1 MNSQSERETVL
12 YAFAI
17 EPVHDRATLDRYL
30 ALHPELTEDLIDLSA
45 ELRLNEALGATPQN
59 DFPDAGAKDAWAEF
73 LNARPAKSAASSTV
87 NLLAQYEGPA
97 FVALAKSLNVP
108 RSILTALRDGLVVP
122 ASIPSGFLRR
132 LAAAVAVELDTLRA
146 SLVRES
152 EVPTALAFKSD
163 TKPAAQRQMTFRE
176 LVHNTPMTDE
186 QRTSLLHECDEDERP

>member
-30 ALHPELTEDLIDLSA
+30 ASHPELTEELIDLSA
-45 ELRLNEALGATPQN
+45 ELRLNEALGTTPHT
-59 DFPDAGAKDAWAEF
+59 DFPDAGAKEAWAEF
-73 LNARPAKSAASSTV
+73 LNARPAKSAAESNI
-87 NLLAQYEGPA
+87 NLLAQYEGAA

-122 ASIPSGFLRR
+122 ASIPRGFLRR
-132 LAAAVAVELDTLRA
+132 LAAAMTVEIDTLRT

-152 EVPTALAFKSD
+152 EVPAALAFKSD
-163 TKPAAQRQMTFRE
+163 TKPSAQCQMTFRE
-176 LVHNTPMTDE
+176 LVHRTPMTDE
-186 QRTSLLHECDEDERP
+186 QRASLLHECDDDERP